1 MRTLV
6 SSDKLRTLFEAH
18 RERDESAF
26 ARAADS
32 IISEE
37 LAANHHS
44 SATELKRALQGM
56 TAAKDDSRRTL
67 EMRSIPKDR
76 REGEDLLWVQESS
89 VSTERVTLSPTTAE
103 RIARVLEEHRK
114 RHRLQK
120 CGYRPKSKLLFWGA
134 PGTGKTLTA
143 FLLAHELGLPIGV
156 LRLSAVISSF
166 LGDTASHLQRVFAR
180 ASATPMVLLLDEVD
194 ALGKDRDDPNDVGEL
209 KRVVNS
215 FLQAIDAFRSNESVL
230 VAASNH
236 QYLLDPALWRRF
248 DDVIEFPLPGVGERK
263 QFLRYLLNGLQFTG
277 SVKEIANQMAT
288 LSYADIEHVSVEAIK
303 TMILNDRESLT
314 AREIASELR
323 SWKGSVNAAK
333 RHQGVKRK

>member
-1 MRTLV
+1 M
-6 SSDKLRTLFEAH
+6 
-18 RERDESAF
+18 
-26 ARAADS
+26 
-32 IISEE
+32 
-37 LAANHHS
+37 
-44 SATELKRALQGM
+44 
-56 TAAKDDSRRTL
+56 
-67 EMRSIPKDR
+67 
-76 REGEDLLWVQESS
+76 
-89 VSTERVTLSPTTAE
+89 
-103 RIARVLEEHRK
+103 
-114 RHRLQK
+114 
-120 CGYRPKSKLLFWGA
+120 
-134 PGTGKTLTA
+134 
-143 FLLAHELGLPIGV
+143 
-156 LRLSAVISSF
+156 
-166 LGDTASHLQRVFAR
+166 
-180 ASATPMVLLLDEVD
+180 
-194 ALGKDRDDPNDVGEL
+194 
-209 KRVVNS
+209 NS

-277 SVKEIANQMAT
+277 SVQEIANQMAT